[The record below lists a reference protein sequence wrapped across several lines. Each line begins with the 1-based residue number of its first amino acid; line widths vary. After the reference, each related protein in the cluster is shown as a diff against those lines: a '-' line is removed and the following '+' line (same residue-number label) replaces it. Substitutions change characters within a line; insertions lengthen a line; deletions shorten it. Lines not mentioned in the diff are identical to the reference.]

1 MSDAL
6 NYLIKAH
13 PGRRGFSG
21 RPQPAKNARRQQREY
36 QAAARCNNST
46 AKSSRVFF
54 WLTGNGSIHYG

>member
-36 QAAARCNNST
+36 QAVRPLQQFDSKIEQGILLAY
-46 AKSSRVFF
+46 
-54 WLTGNGSIHYG
+54 W